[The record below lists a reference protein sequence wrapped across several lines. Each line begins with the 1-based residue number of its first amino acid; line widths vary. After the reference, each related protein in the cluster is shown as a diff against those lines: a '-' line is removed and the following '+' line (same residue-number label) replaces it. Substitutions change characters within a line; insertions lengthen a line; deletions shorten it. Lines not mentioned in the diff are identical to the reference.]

1 MNSKRV
7 IAIILLLI
15 FCWYISFLFQ
25 KRNSFFQ
32 KITIQDQIPMIAI
45 TKDNQFDI
53 ITQTGD
59 ELLYRNEI
67 YGFELHLWPETKG
80 LKIKEKQTKWSS
92 EMIINFYAKLPN
104 MENWEIM
111 KSETPLS
118 KDFPNWQD
126 VFAVHIVN
134 PKEYNER
141 RNTERFGWTMKD
153 QVEEDTL
160 GYQNW
165 LYFVQSNHTNTS
177 HDELSQIIP
186 YLDCKAEA
194 ERDSY
199 IDISCWN
206 WLDRIIK
213 QRFSFIKRSFKHD

>member
-1 MNSKRV
+1 MNSKRI

-25 KRNSFFQ
+25 KRTSFFQ
-32 KITIQDQIPMIAI
+32 KITIQDQIPTITI

-80 LKIKEKQTKWSS
+80 LKIKETQEERARGT
-92 EMIINFYAKLPN
+92 MINFYAKLPDIWS
-104 MENWEIM
+104 WEIM

-118 KDFPNWQD
+118 QKFPNWQD

-134 PKEYNER
+134 STEYDKWL
-141 RNTERFGWTMKD
+141 NTERFWTTMKKM
-153 QVEEDTL
+153 VEKDTL
-160 GYQNW
+160 GHQDW
-165 LYFVQSNHTNTS
+165 LYFVQRNHTNVD
-177 HDELSQIIP
+177 HAELSETIP
-186 YLDCKAEA
+186 SLHCTV
-194 ERDSY
+194 DSEINGY
-199 IDISCWN
+199 RDISCWN
-206 WLDRIIK
+206 RLDRIIK
-213 QRFSFIKRSFKHD
+213 QRFSLIKRSLKKD

>member
-1 MNSKRV
+1 MNSKRI
-7 IAIILLLI
+7 IATILLLI

-32 KITIQDQIPMIAI
+32 KITIQDQIPTIII
-45 TKDNQFDI
+45 TKDNQFNI

-92 EMIINFYAKLPN
+92 ETIINFYAKLPN

-111 KSETPLS
+111 KSETLLS

-160 GYQNW
+160 GHQDW
-165 LYFVQSNHTNTS
+165 LYFVQRNHTNVD
-177 HDELSQIIP
+177 HAELSETIP
-186 YLDCKAEA
+186 SLHCTVNSEINGY
-194 ERDSY
+194 R
-199 IDISCWN
+199 DISCWN
-206 WLDRIIK
+206 RLDRIIK
-213 QRFSFIKRSFKHD
+213 QRFSLIKRSFKKD